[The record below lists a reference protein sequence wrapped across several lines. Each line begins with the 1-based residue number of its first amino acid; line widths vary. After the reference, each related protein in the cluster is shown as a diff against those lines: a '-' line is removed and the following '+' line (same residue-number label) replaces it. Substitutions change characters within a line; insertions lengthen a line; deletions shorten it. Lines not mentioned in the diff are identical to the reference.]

1 MKKFFLLIAASLFS
15 TTFMAQQ
22 LTPLPIDENVRY
34 GVLENGLTYII
45 RHNDE
50 SKNRANF
57 YIAQKVGSVL
67 EEDNQRGLAH
77 FLEHMAFNGSEHF
90 PGKAMIN
97 YLEKNGVKF
106 GSDLNAY
113 TSFDQ
118 TVYNIDNVPV
128 DRENIVDSCLYI
140 LYDWSAA
147 ISLEHDEI
155 DNERGVILEEWR
167 TRNTAP
173 LRMYEATAK
182 VLFKGTKYPERMPI
196 GTMEVVQNFS
206 YDTLKDYYKKWY
218 RPDLQGIIIVGDI
231 NVDEVEAKIKEIWKD
246 RVLDENRAE
255 RVWASIPD
263 NDTPLVSISTDKEFN
278 RTEVSIYCKH
288 KALDKKLK
296 ATMLG
301 VEDFYI
307 KSIVGNVF
315 SQRMTE
321 ICQKPGVALLD
332 SRCIDGKM
340 IADKD
345 AFMID
350 AVAKEG
356 ESFEALK
363 LIATE
368 IERYQRYGI
377 TEGEYERAK
386 AEIVSSFERE
396 YNERAK
402 VANSKYVKEYVG
414 FFLNGGSIM
423 GIEKDFEAIKDIAA
437 RITAD
442 DINKYIKT
450 IITDKNRVVIIEA
463 IEKEGITY
471 PKEDEILAMIY
482 DIDNADIEPYK
493 DNMSGKELI
502 STDITPGKVVK
513 EKFDKELGIKT
524 WTLSNGAKVVLKNT
538 DYKKDQIMVNG
549 VSKGGAYLYDNN
561 IDDVYNTMLFDDI
574 ISLSKVGGFTNNE
587 IKKLLAG
594 KRANV
599 SLGLGNRSETV
610 RGLSSVKDIETF
622 LQMTYLLMTDISKD
636 EEAYTAWVDAMKEG
650 LKNKNADPKNAV
662 ADSVAVAI
670 YKNNPRRMSIDADD
684 LNRLNYDR
692 IIEIWKERYSN
703 AGDFVFNFVGNIDEE
718 SLKPLIEK
726 YIASLPASKKREKF
740 GEDKYG
746 MRHAEYLNT
755 FEKPME
761 NIVATV
767 NAGYIG
773 KAKCSTKNMIM
784 LNIFDQVMK
793 MIYTSTIREEEGGTY
808 GVGAKSGMTMKNE
821 WIFRFAFDTNVESMN
836 RLKDRAIKE
845 MFNVVNNGLEQEKF
859 DRVKKYMLK
868 KANDEVKRNSFWIS
882 QLNEKAV
889 YGTCD
894 ALTYIETI
902 ENISIEDVNKFI
914 KKIFKKADK
923 FEVMMVG
930 TKNL

>member
-1 MKKFFLLIAASLFS
+1 M
-15 TTFMAQQ
+15 
-22 LTPLPIDENVRY
+22 
-34 GVLENGLTYII
+34 
-45 RHNDE
+45 
-50 SKNRANF
+50 
-57 YIAQKVGSVL
+57 
-67 EEDNQRGLAH
+67 
-77 FLEHMAFNGSEHF
+77 
-90 PGKAMIN
+90 
-97 YLEKNGVKF
+97 
-106 GSDLNAY
+106 
-113 TSFDQ
+113 
-118 TVYNIDNVPV
+118 
-128 DRENIVDSCLYI
+128 
-140 LYDWSAA
+140 
-147 ISLEHDEI
+147 
-155 DNERGVILEEWR
+155 
-167 TRNTAP
+167 
-173 LRMYEATAK
+173 
-182 VLFKGTKYPERMPI
+182 
-196 GTMEVVQNFS
+196 
-206 YDTLKDYYKKWY
+206 
-218 RPDLQGIIIVGDI
+218 
-231 NVDEVEAKIKEIWKD
+231 
-246 RVLDENRAE
+246 
-255 RVWASIPD
+255 
-263 NDTPLVSISTDKEFN
+263 
-278 RTEVSIYCKH
+278 
-288 KALDKKLK
+288 
-296 ATMLG
+296 
-301 VEDFYI
+301 
-307 KSIVGNVF
+307 
-315 SQRMTE
+315 
-321 ICQKPGVALLD
+321 
-332 SRCIDGKM
+332 
-340 IADKD
+340 
-345 AFMID
+345 
-350 AVAKEG
+350 
-356 ESFEALK
+356 
-363 LIATE
+363 
-368 IERYQRYGI
+368 
-377 TEGEYERAK
+377 
-386 AEIVSSFERE
+386 FERE
-396 YNERAK
+396 YNERDK
-402 VANSKYVKEYVG
+402 VANSNYVKEYIN

-423 GIEKDFEAIKDIAA
+423 GIEKDFEAIKNIAA

-450 IITDKNRVVIIEA
+450 TITDKNRVVIIEA

-513 EKFDKELGIKT
+513 EKFDKKLGTKI

-650 LKNKNADPKNAV
+650 LKNKSADPKNAV

-767 NAGYIG
+767 NAGFIG
-773 KAKCSTKNMIM
+773 KAKCSTENMVM

-808 GVGAKSGMTMKNE
+808 GVGTKSGMTMKNE
-821 WIFRFAFDTNVESMN
+821 WIFRFAFDTNVESIN